1 MKILNY
7 TQFLKEDNPIL
18 FTGQSDVGNTS
29 SHDNIF
35 VPGQTSVIKRKIKGK
50 KVKTPS
56 RAVIQPPMSNPQSYV
71 NRLLQ

>member
-18 FTGQSDVGNTS
+18 FTGQSGVGNTS
-29 SHDNIF
+29 SRENIF
-35 VPGQTSVIKRKIKGK
+35 VPGQTSVIKRKGK

-56 RAVIQPPMSNPQSYV
+56 SAVTQPPMSNPQSYV